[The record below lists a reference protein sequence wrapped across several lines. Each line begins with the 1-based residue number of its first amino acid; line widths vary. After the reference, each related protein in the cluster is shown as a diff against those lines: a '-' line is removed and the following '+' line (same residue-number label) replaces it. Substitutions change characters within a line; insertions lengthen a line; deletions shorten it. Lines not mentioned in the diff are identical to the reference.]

1 MVVFETTK
9 VSPIVTYAH
18 YHEMNFKFNF
28 LISPSATYIHSI
40 VKIGC
45 MINYSN
51 CCYRT
56 KWVKA
61 NGIEYKCGIGVILN
75 VEDDL
80 PQVGY
85 VQDIYIVNENFV

>member
-1 MVVFETTK
+1 
-9 VSPIVTYAH
+9 
-18 YHEMNFKFNF
+18 MNFDNIPNLIF
-28 LISPSATYIHSI
+28 LISPSTTYVHSI

-61 NGIEYKCGIGVILN
+61 NSIEYKCGIGVILN

-80 PQVGY
+80 PQVVY
-85 VQDIYIVNENFV
+85 VQDIYIVNENQIAVFLNIFYNI